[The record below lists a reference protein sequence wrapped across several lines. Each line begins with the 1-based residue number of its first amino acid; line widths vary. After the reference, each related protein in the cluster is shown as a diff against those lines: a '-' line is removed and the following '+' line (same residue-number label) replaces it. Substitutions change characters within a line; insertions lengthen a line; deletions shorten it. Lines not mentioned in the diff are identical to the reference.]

1 MLDADGSPPANEL
14 VADANR
20 LRRIYDD
27 DLGSGGRAGTPR
39 PVVSDSW
46 QRSLAARIDPESR
59 LPPLVYGADE
69 LPSIREGHPL
79 HDVMPLLRTT
89 LVSIADEAMHVM
101 LVTDA
106 DGHVLWRD
114 GAHGLLHS
122 ADDVGLVEGTRW
134 AEDAIGTNAMGT
146 ALAVDAPVRIHSAE
160 HLVRTYH
167 DWTCVAAPVHDPD
180 TGDTIGAIDISG
192 PLHTVHPALV
202 QLVTATA
209 QLAENQ
215 LRVRLAI
222 ADERLRVKN
231 MPHLAALRGVE
242 GALLSASGRVIA
254 SEPYGRFP
262 DRVLLEQGVDRIR
275 LGDGREMA
283 VEALT
288 EGYLLVPPSRR
299 RRRVVASRTEPSL
312 GLRFTGGAGP
322 RITLDGAE
330 NVATLR
336 PAEILTALALHPD
349 GVSGEQL
356 TLMLYGEDGNPTTVR
371 GEIHRLRSSLGPDLL
386 LTRPYRLAAEP
397 DADFL
402 RIRVALREGR
412 AADALDA
419 CHGELLPRSDAPAVR
434 ELRDELTAGLRHAVL
449 ASDEV
454 ELLHRFSGHPLG
466 TEDLEVHERLLELL
480 DRDDRRRA
488 AVAARTE
495 RLLA

>member
-1 MLDADGSPPANEL
+1 MLDVDGGSSAEEL

-27 DLGSGGRAGTPR
+27 GLGTGGSTNGPR

-46 QRSLAARIDPESR
+46 RRSLAARVDPESR
-59 LPPLVYGADE
+59 LPPLVYRADE
-69 LPSIREGHPL
+69 LREVREHHPL
-79 HDVMPLLRTT
+79 HSVMPLLRTT

-122 ADDVGLVEGTRW
+122 ADDVGLCEGTRW
-134 AEDAIGTNAMGT
+134 TEDAIGTNAMGT
-146 ALAVDAPVRIHSAE
+146 ALAVDEPVRIHSAE

-231 MPHLAALRGVE
+231 MPHLAALRGTE

-262 DRVLLEQGVDRIR
+262 ERVRLEEGADRVR

-283 VEALT
+283 VEALP
-288 EGYLLVPPSRR
+288 EGYLIVPPSRR
-299 RRRVVASRTEPSL
+299 RGRTVTGTAPSPA
-312 GLRFTGGAGP
+312 LRFTGGSGP
-322 RITLDGAE
+322 RITLDGTESA
-330 NVATLR
+330 ATLR

-349 GVSGEQL
+349 GLSGEQL
-356 TLMLYGEDGNPTTVR
+356 TLMLYGDDGNPTTVR
-371 GEIHRLRSSLGPDLL
+371 GEIHRLRSSMGADLL
-386 LTRPYRLAAEP
+386 LTRPYRLAAVP

-402 RIRVALREGR
+402 RMRAALREGR
-412 AADALDA
+412 PADALDA

-449 ASDEV
+449 AADDA
-454 ELLHRFSGHPLG
+454 ELLHRFTGHPLG
-466 TEDLEVHERLLELL
+466 TDDLEAHERLLELL
-480 DRDDRRRA
+480 DRDDPRRA
-488 AVAARTE
+488 AVAARAE

>member
-1 MLDADGSPPANEL
+1 MLDVDGGASAEDL
-14 VADANR
+14 VADAHR

-27 DLGSGGRAGTPR
+27 GLGTGAAGGPR
-39 PVVSDSW
+39 PVVSESW
-46 QRSLAARIDPESR
+46 QRSLAARVDPDSR
-59 LPPLVYGADE
+59 LPPLVYEADE
-69 LPSIREGHPL
+69 LREVRENHPL
-79 HDVMPLLRTT
+79 HAVLPVLRTT

-114 GAHGLLHS
+114 GAHGLLPS

-134 AEDAIGTNAMGT
+134 TEDAIGTNAMGT
-146 ALAVDAPVRIHSAE
+146 ALALDEPVRIHSAE

-180 TGDTIGAIDISG
+180 TGDTIGAVDISG

-231 MPHLAALRGVE
+231 MPHLAALRGAE

-262 DRVLLEQGVDRIR
+262 ERIRLVEGADRVH

-283 VEALT
+283 VEELP

-299 RRRVVASRTEPSL
+299 RGRVVARSSPGSL
-312 GLRFTGGAGP
+312 ALRFTGGAGP
-322 RITLDGAE
+322 RITLDGTEAA
-330 NVATLR
+330 ATLR

-349 GVSGEQL
+349 GLSGEQL
-356 TLMLYGEDGNPTTVR
+356 TLMLYGEEGNPTTVR
-371 GEIHRLRSSLGPDLL
+371 GEIHRLRSSLGADLL
-386 LTRPYRLAAEP
+386 LTRPYRLATVP

-402 RIRVALREGR
+402 RVRAAVREGR
-412 AADALDA
+412 ATDALDA

-434 ELRDELTAGLRHAVL
+434 ELRDELVAGLRRAVL
-449 ASDEV
+449 AAGDV
-454 ELLHRFSGHPLG
+454 ELLHRFTGHPLG
-466 TEDLEVHERLLELL
+466 EHDLEVHEELLERLGH
-480 DRDDRRRA
+480 DDPRRA
-488 AVAARTE
+488 AVAARVE
-495 RLLA
+495 RLLT

>member
-1 MLDADGSPPANEL
+1 MFDAEGSPSADEL
-14 VADANR
+14 VADSVR

-27 DLGSGGRAGTPR
+27 DLGSGGRTGSPR
-39 PVVSDSW
+39 SVVSDSW

-59 LPPLVYGADE
+59 LPPVVYDADE
-69 LPSIREGHPL
+69 VTSIREDHPL
-79 HDVMPLLRTT
+79 HGVLPLLRTT

-106 DGHVLWRD
+106 DGHILWRD

-122 ADDVGLVEGTRW
+122 ADDVGLMEGTRW
-134 AEDAIGTNAMGT
+134 SEDAIGTNAMGT
-146 ALAVDAPVRIHSAE
+146 ALAVDEPVRIHSAE
-160 HLVRTYH
+160 HLVRTFH

-209 QLAENQ
+209 HLAENQ

-231 MPHLAALRGVE
+231 MPHLAKLRGVE
-242 GALLSASGRVIA
+242 SALLSPSGRVIA

-262 DRVLLEQGVDRIR
+262 ERIRLVAGSDRVD

-283 VEALT
+283 VEELG

-299 RRRVVASRTEPSL
+299 RGRVVASAGATTL

-322 RITLDGAE
+322 RITVDGEEAA
-330 NVATLR
+330 ATLR

-349 GVSGEQL
+349 GLSGEQL
-356 TLMLYGEDGNPTTVR
+356 TLMLYGDEGNPTTVR
-371 GEIHRLRSSLGPDLL
+371 GEIHRLRSSLGTELL
-386 LTRPYRLAAEP
+386 QTRPYRLAAVP

-402 RIRVALREGR
+402 QVRDALREGR
-412 AADALDA
+412 TADALDA
-419 CHGELLPRSDAPAVR
+419 CHGELLPRSEAPAVR

-449 ASDEV
+449 ASGDAG
-454 ELLHRFSGHPLG
+454 LLHRFTGHPLG
-466 TEDLEVHERLLELL
+466 ADDLEAHEKLLELL
-480 DRDDRRRA
+480 DPDDPRRG
-488 AVAARTE
+488 AVAARVE